1 MKIKLSDED
10 ILLCPFCG
18 HHTIC
23 QKDKGT
29 RYYQCRCVGCEV
41 SGKPSILKSTAIQ
54 EWNTR
59 IYREDPP
66 EERKV
71 SLERKDICTC
81 TRKYM
86 KCNYHDVK
94 LTEIK

>member
-10 ILLCPFCG
+10 ILPCPFCG

-29 RYYQCRCVGCEV
+29 RYYQCRCVGCEA

-59 IYREDPP
+59 IYREG
-66 EERKV
+66 KTV
-71 SLERKDICTC
+71 A
-81 TRKYM
+81 
-86 KCNYHDVK
+86 
-94 LTEIK
+94 